1 MNNSNFY
8 GIVVEKYGK
17 RKLTTKERVMI
28 FDDKEL
34 SYYPIPNDKQAR
46 NYRARRK
53 SKKRTVLFHL

>member
-28 FDDKEL
+28 FNEKEL
-34 SYYPIPNDKQAR
+34 SYYPIPNDKKA
-46 NYRARRK
+46 
-53 SKKRTVLFHL
+53 